1 VNFFAESVHNTSI
14 SPSLYQEMFIRVFQD
29 RKWLS
34 VITLVM
40 DTVSDLT
47 NSPWQHLKPAA
58 GDVARKALLW

>member
-1 VNFFAESVHNTSI
+1 VKSVAESAHNTSI
-14 SPSLYQEMFIRVFQD
+14 SPSLYQEMFIRVFQG

-34 VITLVM
+34 VIILVM

-58 GDVARKALLW
+58 GDLARKALLW